1 MEKRYTISVHDING
15 KALGVLY
22 DSGSHQSGSAYN
34 IKITKEVSGWKEM
47 SFVLPMRDDD
57 GHENWLAQFIRN
69 ENKIYVKAEGE
80 EEDVYLIKEPVG
92 LHDSNKISVT
102 VNASHI
108 SEELKTKNLY
118 KYFDD
123 ENGISKCSDLIEK
136 AIGGTGWTL
145 GECDTFYEADGTT
158 EKIRSYS
165 CDSKTGAYNM
175 ISGICELFYARPIF
189 HGNRVVDIVSQK
201 STDGWL
207 EANFGMNLTKIQ
219 KTYDSSNL
227 VTRLYVEGE
236 YGDFGYVGIDDVN
249 PTGLPFILNF
259 DYYKGLGV
267 FTDAHQ
273 AALDAFIR
281 DYKAYSDQISSKTT
295 EILKDQSALNNL
307 ISSFGYAY
315 YPVVNG
321 AVSAANRI
329 LGSDITDENAE
340 LKTGDSVAV
349 VKTDYSYEYKEYP
362 VASLTGVRAII
373 KFHPTITGTM
383 GANEDML
390 EASVANVDTFLDEI
404 NDVLAEEGK
413 PKTTVA
419 GLKSTYGV
427 TNLETIKSGS
437 FDLSGIPSPY
447 NEGPI
452 LEYSYQIGKL
462 ETEQSTIRT
471 RLKEYMKTVCESI
484 VNIDSLKKQIAQ
496 AVENQAVAEN
506 TFATVMGSMLRDGY
520 WSDDNYAPGQEQSL
534 YADALEIS
542 KKLAFPI
549 VSYSATIED
558 LSHAPL
564 CKIEYGED
572 GKPEYVVDSTYHKEL
587 SFRLAQV
594 VRIYDEDMPY
604 NDYAVT
610 TKVVECVDNPT
621 SNSCELQ
628 SDLSDI
634 GQKTFASIL
643 ERVTEMAEKVR
654 QNKDIYERAV
664 AISKDGKIDT
674 STLEGAIDVLKT
686 KLTSTVSNWKTDAN
700 GNIIFESLDGSSAMM
715 LTGNGFMCAASKKED
730 GSWNWRTF
738 GTGEGF
744 TADMIVTGFLD
755 ADRIKAN
762 SITVKKLASDVGSGL
777 DISSN
782 ESITSIVGD
791 VTEANSKI
799 TQTKDK
805 IEWLVSGDGTSQQFA
820 LTENGLKAIADDID
834 LSANNSITSYVG
846 GKIGEVNETINQQA
860 SDFAG
865 VVTGINKDI
874 EGLQDQVDG
883 SITTWFYP
891 TAPTDTNK
899 PAQNWTTIDEKN
911 IHLGDLYYDT
921 VTGYCYRWQVK
932 DNAYSWQKI
941 TDTDVTKALEDAAG
955 AQNTANEK
963 RRVFVVKPIPPY
975 DVGDL
980 WVQGSDGD
988 IMRCKTA
995 KIAGQSYADAD
1006 WVKCS
1011 KYTDDTQANEAMT
1024 QITQTK
1030 ESVAALATRT
1040 TNAEGRITNAEASLE
1055 LKADSATLSVTETN
1069 LKQYVTDAVDNI
1081 SVGGR
1086 NLYTGTRNVDGDD
1099 WISKSIWTEDGSYNG
1114 CLVFKKSTRWGG
1126 LKQKIALEANTQYTL
1141 SAWLK
1146 QTDGGDVR
1154 YYDSVGDTYS
1164 PQSGSAVTVGTD
1176 WSRCHF
1182 TVTISTAGTYAPR
1195 FEQDSAGHSLWVA
1208 GLKLEKG
1215 NKSTDWSPAPE
1226 DVNAALNQQ
1235 AAEFANIVT
1244 RIDGDLSSLQ
1254 SQVDGSITTW
1264 FYEVAPTLENVPA
1277 KDWTTEDD
1285 KNVHLGD
1292 LYYDTVTGYC
1302 YRWQVQNKVYGW
1314 QRITDTDVTKALA
1327 DAKNAQDTAD
1337 GKRRVFVVEPTP
1349 PYDVGDVWMQ
1359 GADGDILRCQ
1369 TKKIEGQSY
1378 AAADW
1383 VKGSKYTNDDKAN
1396 EAMDKANANA
1406 EAIETNRSEL
1416 TLTKNSLTA
1425 LVERTTAVED
1435 RMTTAESKIDQK
1447 ADSITL
1453 SVLET
1458 KVDGISIGG
1467 RNLLT
1472 KAACKGSPYYA
1483 EDASWRSGY
1492 GVTLPTTSDNPTFQ
1506 TSNLNGGRA
1515 FAIGETYTLSF
1526 TAKAEGTTNV
1536 YTDLYPDTIGG
1547 IFGNARREVT
1557 TTPRRIVIT
1566 DVLTSSADLGNV
1578 HLRFWR
1584 MASEPKYAIQI
1595 WDIKLEK
1602 GNKSTDWSPAPED
1615 IEGDV
1620 SALEQRVS
1628 TAEQKITADAIVSTV
1643 TSSTSYKT
1651 LSSTA
1656 ETAKSTAET
1665 AKANAAT
1672 AQSTADTAKTNAAT
1686 AQSTAN
1692 TAKTNASNAQSTADT
1707 AKSKADSNAT
1717 DITGLKTRMTTAES
1731 KIDQKADSITLSVL
1745 ETKVDGIAVGGTNL
1759 LPKSKYASSVTEITQ
1774 NSRSGYGYAV
1784 SPTQS
1789 SYTIRSE
1796 QLALESDVEYT
1807 LSFTAWIDANGAS
1820 VGQAISVDL
1829 YPDDLPQ
1836 IDYPWT
1842 TDGITNKPKRFVW
1855 TFSSSSENMQSCRL
1869 RFFFDRAALGYY
1881 VYYNTYI
1888 TDIKLEKGNK
1898 STDWSPAPE
1907 DPAGSLSV
1915 SSDYSK
1921 VDINTERVRI
1931 VSKRMEVAVPS
1942 DDGEDDVL
1950 RVDADGVHAEVVEA
1964 DQIVSE
1970 SVVHTQGAASY
1981 TPANAG
1987 ELAAILEE
1995 LSGKH
2000 LMGYVTINCASIT
2013 SGSYAIRNISG
2024 GGTIALTGGT
2034 MNQMTIEHCT
2044 TMIYMKGI
2052 AFSNSGTALTVSRS
2066 PNVYANSCVFNAGVG
2081 VNLNAEWFAQMLM
2094 NSCSGD
2100 CTVLANVGMGSQLRC
2115 IGASKPTGTVSLTY
2129 GGEVYNA
2136 TSDPT
2141 FAAKESPSI
2150 PTTQTVTVSLSPTQ
2164 TYTLRGT
2171 SNSDG
2176 NKLYQG
2182 RYSSSQSLRK
2192 GVMLFT
2198 LPSDLTSA
2206 NNIDS
2211 ATLTLRRIAGAG
2223 QGGGVTVQV
2232 RCYNVTGTLYASKT
2246 AYEGQTVSIDVTS
2259 AVKAMKTN
2267 GYTGLMLYN
2276 PDTTTVGSKSYTA
2289 SYSRFAGKGESGA
2302 PVLKVSYRK

>member
-22 DSGSHQSGSAYN
+22 DSDSYQSGSAYN

-47 SFVLPMRDDD
+47 SFVLPMHDDD
-57 GHENWLAQFIRN
+57 GNENWRAQFIRN

-123 ENGISKCSDLIEK
+123 ENGIGKCSDLIEK

-175 ISGICELFYARPIF
+175 ISGICELFYARPVF

-259 DYYKGLGV
+259 DYYKNLGV
-267 FTDAHQ
+267 FTNTHQ
-273 AALDAFIR
+273 AALDAFVR
-281 DYKAYSDQISSKTT
+281 DYKTYSDQISSKTT
-295 EILKDQSALNNL
+295 EMLKDQSTLNNL

-321 AVSAANRI
+321 AASAANRI

-373 KFHPTITGTM
+373 KFHPTITGSM

-390 EASVANVDTFLDEI
+390 EASVANVSTFLDEI

-413 PKTTVA
+413 PNTTVA

-427 TNLETIKSGS
+427 ANLETIKSGS
-437 FDLSGIPSPY
+437 FDLSVIPSPY
-447 NEGPI
+447 NEDPI

-462 ETEQSTIRT
+462 ETEQSTIRV
-471 RLKEYMKTVCESI
+471 RLKEYMKAVCESI

-506 TFATVMGSMLRDGY
+506 TFATAMGSMLRDGY

-542 KKLAFPI
+542 KKLSFPI

-564 CKIEYGED
+564 CKIEYDED

-587 SFRLAQV
+587 SFNLAQV
-594 VRIYDEDMPY
+594 VRIYDGDMPY

-674 STLEGAIDVLKT
+674 STLEGTIDVLKT
-686 KLTSTVSNWKTDAN
+686 KLMSTVSNWKTDAN

-805 IEWLVSGDGTSQQFA
+805 IEWLVSGDGTTQQFA
-820 LTENGLKAIADDID
+820 LTENGLKAIANDID

-846 GKIGEVNETINQQA
+846 NKIGEVNETINQQA

-865 VVTGINKDI
+865 IVTGINKDI
-874 EGLQDQVDG
+874 ESLQDQVDG

-891 TAPTDTNK
+891 TAPTNENE
-899 PAQNWTTIDEKN
+899 PAQKWTTIDEKN

-941 TDTDVTKALEDAAG
+941 TDTDVTKALEDAAN
-955 AQNTANEK
+955 AQGTANEK
-963 RRVFVVKPIPPY
+963 RRVFVVKPTPPY

-988 IMRCKTA
+988 IVRCKTA
-995 KIAGQSYADAD
+995 KISGQSYADAD

-1011 KYTDDTQANEAMT
+1011 KYT
-1024 QITQTK
+1024 
-1030 ESVAALATRT
+1030 
-1040 TNAEGRITNAEASLE
+1040 
-1055 LKADSATLSVTETN
+1055 
-1069 LKQYVTDAVDNI
+1069 
-1081 SVGGR
+1081 
-1086 NLYTGTRNVDGDD
+1086 
-1099 WISKSIWTEDGSYNG
+1099 
-1114 CLVFKKSTRWGG
+1114 
-1126 LKQKIALEANTQYTL
+1126 
-1141 SAWLK
+1141 
-1146 QTDGGDVR
+1146 
-1154 YYDSVGDTYS
+1154 
-1164 PQSGSAVTVGTD
+1164 
-1176 WSRCHF
+1176 
-1182 TVTISTAGTYAPR
+1182 
-1195 FEQDSAGHSLWVA
+1195 
-1208 GLKLEKG
+1208 
-1215 NKSTDWSPAPE
+1215 
-1226 DVNAALNQQ
+1226 
-1235 AAEFANIVT
+1235 
-1244 RIDGDLSSLQ
+1244 
-1254 SQVDGSITTW
+1254 
-1264 FYEVAPTLENVPA
+1264 
-1277 KDWTTEDD
+1277 
-1285 KNVHLGD
+1285 
-1292 LYYDTVTGYC
+1292 
-1302 YRWQVQNKVYGW
+1302 
-1314 QRITDTDVTKALA
+1314 
-1327 DAKNAQDTAD
+1327 
-1337 GKRRVFVVEPTP
+1337 
-1349 PYDVGDVWMQ
+1349 
-1359 GADGDILRCQ
+1359 
-1369 TKKIEGQSY
+1369 
-1378 AAADW
+1378 
-1383 VKGSKYTNDDKAN
+1383 NDDKAN
-1396 EAMDKANANA
+1396 EAMTKANANA
-1406 EAIETNRSEL
+1406 EAIETNHSEL

-1435 RMTTAESKIDQK
+1435 RVTTAEASLLLK
-1447 ADSITL
+1447 ADSAAL
-1453 SVLET
+1453 KVVRET
-1458 KVDGISIGG
+1458 AD
-1467 RNLLT
+1467 
-1472 KAACKGSPYYA
+1472 AAQSA
-1483 EDASWRSGY
+1483 ADAAQS
-1492 GVTLPTTSDNPTFQ
+1492 TAD
-1506 TSNLNGGRA
+1506 
-1515 FAIGETYTLSF
+1515 
-1526 TAKAEGTTNV
+1526 TAK
-1536 YTDLYPDTIGG
+1536 TDAA
-1547 IFGNARREVT
+1547 NAQT
-1557 TTPRRIVIT
+1557 AA
-1566 DVLTSSADLGNV
+1566 DAAQSSADSAQSTADSN
-1578 HLRFWR
+1578 
-1584 MASEPKYAIQI
+1584 ASSI
-1595 WDIKLEK
+1595 
-1602 GNKSTDWSPAPED
+1602 T
-1615 IEGDV
+1615 
-1620 SALEQRVS
+1620 ALTSRVES
-1628 TAEQKITADAIVSTV
+1628 AEQKITADAIVSTV
-1643 TSSTSYKT
+1643 TSSTSYKA

-1656 ETAKSTAET
+1656 STAKSTAE
-1665 AKANAAT
+1665 
-1672 AQSTADTAKTNAAT
+1672 T

-1692 TAKTNASNAQSTADT
+1692 TAKSNAANAQSTANTAKSTADT
-1707 AKSKADSNAT
+1707 AKSKADGNAT

-1745 ETKVDGIAVGGTNL
+1745 EKKVNGISVGGRNLLRNTNQGTANWNWSMQTGGRTIEEYLDGGVRAVKMTRDATPYAGWSYISYAIGKDAYALLEPDTEYIVSMDYKPTVAAPNGIYVNICTVSAADHAIETATYDQAIPADEWTHIAVPIKTKPA
-1759 LPKSKYASSVTEITQ
+1759 LPAFNDHLVY
-1774 NSRSGYGYAV
+1774 
-1784 SPTQS
+1784 
-1789 SYTIRSE
+1789 
-1796 QLALESDVEYT
+1796 
-1807 LSFTAWIDANGAS
+1807 FTG
-1820 VGQAISVDL
+1820 
-1829 YPDDLPQ
+1829 
-1836 IDYPWT
+1836 
-1842 TDGITNKPKRFVW
+1842 
-1855 TFSSSSENMQSCRL
+1855 FSSAVNSVHIFKNL
-1869 RFFFDRAALGYY
+1869 
-1881 VYYNTYI
+1881 
-1888 TDIKLEKGNK
+1888 KLEKGNK
-1898 STDWSPAPE
+1898 ATDWSPAPE

-1921 VDINTERVRI
+1921 VDINKDRVRI
-1931 VSKRMEVAVPS
+1931 VSKQMEVAVPS

-1964 DQIVSE
+1964 DRIVSE

-1987 ELAAILEE
+1987 ELAEILTE

-2000 LMGYVTINCASIT
+2000 LTGDVDINCLHVT
-2013 SGSYAIRNISG
+2013 SGNFEVQGLYGAAGNLTLRNG
-2024 GGTIALTGGT
+2024 A
-2034 MNQMTIEHCT
+2034 MN
-2044 TMIYMKGI
+2044 
-2052 AFSNSGTALTVSRS
+2052 ALTVRGCDRS
-2066 PNVYANSCVFNAGVG
+2066 AVVYVESMAFSTSGVAVAVDNAAVMLTECSLSAGTGLRLGANWPSEAWMTDC
-2081 VNLNAEWFAQMLM
+2081 E
-2094 NSCSGD
+2094 GD
-2100 CTVLANVGMGSQLRC
+2100 CTTLATLGSYSRLYVGGIKPAGTLNCAAGS
-2115 IGASKPTGTVSLTY
+2115 
-2129 GGEVYNA
+2129 EVYNS
-2136 TSDPT
+2136 TDDPT
-2141 FAAKESPSI
+2141 FTAASSPSI
-2150 PTTQTVTVSLSPTQ
+2150 PTTQTVTVSLSPTS
-2164 TYTLRGT
+2164 T
-2171 SNSDG
+2171 STSG
-2176 NKLYQG
+2176 YGSKLYQG

-2192 GVMLFT
+2192 GVMLFS

-2206 NNIDS
+2206 DKIDS
-2211 ATLTLRRIAGAG
+2211 ATLTIKRIGGVG
-2223 QGGGVTVQV
+2223 QGGGVSVHV
-2232 RCYNVTGTLYASKT
+2232 RCYDVPGTLYASKT
-2246 AYEGQTVSIDVTS
+2246 AYENQSVSIDVTS

-2267 GYTGLMLYN
+2267 GYGGLMLYN

-2289 SYSRFAGKGESGA
+2289 SYSRFAGNGESGA
-2302 PVLKVSYRK
+2302 PVLKISYRK

>member
-22 DSGSHQSGSAYN
+22 DSSYHQSGSAYN
-34 IKITKEVSGWKEM
+34 IKITKEVSGWKEI

-57 GHENWLAQFIRN
+57 GNENWRAQFIRN

-123 ENGISKCSDLIEK
+123 ENGIGKCSDLIEK

-175 ISGICELFYARPIF
+175 ISGICELFYARPVF

-259 DYYKGLGV
+259 DYYKNLGV
-267 FTDAHQ
+267 FTNAHQ
-273 AALDAFIR
+273 AALGAFVR
-281 DYKAYSDQISSKTT
+281 DYKTYSDQISSKTT
-295 EILKDQSALNNL
+295 EMLKNQSTLNNL

-321 AVSAANRI
+321 SVSAANRI

-373 KFHPTITGTM
+373 KFHPTITGSM

-390 EASVANVDTFLDEI
+390 EASVANVSTFLDEI

-413 PKTTVA
+413 PNTTVA

-427 TNLETIKSGS
+427 ANLETIKSGS

-447 NEGPI
+447 NEDPI

-462 ETEQSTIRT
+462 EAEQSTIRT

-496 AVENQAVAEN
+496 TVENQAVAEN
-506 TFATVMGSMLRDGY
+506 TFATAMGSMLRDGY

-564 CKIEYGED
+564 CKIEYDEG
-572 GKPEYVVDSTYHKEL
+572 GKPKYVVDSTYHKEL
-587 SFRLAQV
+587 SFNLAQV
-594 VRIYDEDMPY
+594 VRIYDGDMPY

-686 KLTSTVSNWKTDAN
+686 KLMSTVSNWKTDAN
-700 GNIIFESLDGSSAMM
+700 GNIIFESLNGSSAMM
-715 LTGNGFMCAASKKED
+715 LTGNGFMCAASKKDD

-805 IEWLVSGDGTSQQFA
+805 IEWLVSGDGTTQQFA

-846 GKIGEVNETINQQA
+846 NKIGEVNETINQQA

-865 VVTGINKDI
+865 IVTGINKDI

-891 TAPTDTNK
+891 TAPTNENE
-899 PAQNWTTIDEKN
+899 PAQKWTTIDEKN

-963 RRVFVVKPIPPY
+963 RRVFVVKPTPPY

-995 KIAGQSYADAD
+995 KISGQSYADAD

-1011 KYTDDTQANEAMT
+1011 KYTDDTQANAAMT

-1030 ESVAALATRT
+1030 ESVEVLAERT
-1040 TNAEGRITNAEASLE
+1040 TSAEGRITSAEATLKLKADSATLDAVSKSVDTLSGRVGEAESKLE
-1055 LKADSATLSVTETN
+1055 LKADSATLAVTETN
-1069 LKQYVTDAVDNI
+1069 LKQYTNNAVDNLSI
-1081 SVGGR
+1081 GGR
-1086 NLYTGTRNVDGDD
+1086 NLYTGTRNFYGNT
-1099 WISKSIWTEDGSYNG
+1099 WTNKSTWTEDGNYNG
-1114 CLVFKKSTRWGG
+1114 CLVYKYTGQWKGIG
-1126 LKQKIALEANTQYTL
+1126 HLIALEANTQYTL
-1141 SAWLK
+1141 SAWIK
-1146 QTDGGDVR
+1146 QTDGGTVK
-1154 YYDSVGDTYS
+1154 YYDSKANGAASSDKGI
-1164 PQSGSAVTVGTD
+1164 GSVVEVGTD
-1176 WSRCHF
+1176 WSRCHVTF
-1182 TVTISTAGTYAPR
+1182 TISTAEKYLPR
-1195 FEQDSAGHSLWVA
+1195 FEQNVA
-1208 GLKLEKG
+1208 GATLWIAGMKLEKG
-1215 NKSTDWSPAPE
+1215 NKPTDWSPAPE
-1226 DVNAALNQQ
+1226 DIEA
-1235 AAEFANIVT
+1235 
-1244 RIDGDLSSLQ
+1244 
-1254 SQVDGSITTW
+1254 
-1264 FYEVAPTLENVPA
+1264 
-1277 KDWTTEDD
+1277 
-1285 KNVHLGD
+1285 
-1292 LYYDTVTGYC
+1292 
-1302 YRWQVQNKVYGW
+1302 
-1314 QRITDTDVTKALA
+1314 
-1327 DAKNAQDTAD
+1327 
-1337 GKRRVFVVEPTP
+1337 RV
-1349 PYDVGDVWMQ
+1349 
-1359 GADGDILRCQ
+1359 
-1369 TKKIEGQSY
+1369 
-1378 AAADW
+1378 
-1383 VKGSKYTNDDKAN
+1383 
-1396 EAMDKANANA
+1396 
-1406 EAIETNRSEL
+1406 
-1416 TLTKNSLTA
+1416 
-1425 LVERTTAVED
+1425 
-1435 RMTTAESKIDQK
+1435 TTAESKIDQK

-1453 SVLET
+1453 SVLEK
-1458 KVDGISIGG
+1458 KVDG
-1467 RNLLT
+1467 
-1472 KAACKGSPYYA
+1472 
-1483 EDASWRSGY
+1483 
-1492 GVTLPTTSDNPTFQ
+1492 
-1506 TSNLNGGRA
+1506 
-1515 FAIGETYTLSF
+1515 
-1526 TAKAEGTTNV
+1526 
-1536 YTDLYPDTIGG
+1536 
-1547 IFGNARREVT
+1547 
-1557 TTPRRIVIT
+1557 
-1566 DVLTSSADLGNV
+1566 
-1578 HLRFWR
+1578 
-1584 MASEPKYAIQI
+1584 
-1595 WDIKLEK
+1595 
-1602 GNKSTDWSPAPED
+1602 
-1615 IEGDV
+1615 V
-1620 SALEQRVS
+1620 S
-1628 TAEQKITADAIVSTV
+1628 
-1643 TSSTSYKT
+1643 
-1651 LSSTA
+1651 
-1656 ETAKSTAET
+1656 
-1665 AKANAAT
+1665 
-1672 AQSTADTAKTNAAT
+1672 
-1686 AQSTAN
+1686 
-1692 TAKTNASNAQSTADT
+1692 
-1707 AKSKADSNAT
+1707 
-1717 DITGLKTRMTTAES
+1717 
-1731 KIDQKADSITLSVL
+1731 
-1745 ETKVDGIAVGGTNL
+1745 VGGTNL
-1759 LPKSKYASSVTEITQ
+1759 IRESGEFQTLTRWKLNGTNSSLCEAAEKDGYKCLHAIGSIGQILSIYRLEWSAEYTLHCTAKFTTGGTTMTRSTPMHFWMYKSNDPNVIYPTNADYKVISCAIDGTIVGDGTTEITA
-1774 NSRSGYGYAV
+1774 NVWHHLEFKFKTPAKPADAEYLLFRPFFYGGA
-1784 SPTQS
+1784 
-1789 SYTIRSE
+1789 
-1796 QLALESDVEYT
+1796 A
-1807 LSFTAWIDANGAS
+1807 ANGCEYW
-1820 VGQAISVDL
+1820 IR
-1829 YPDDLPQ
+1829 
-1836 IDYPWT
+1836 W
-1842 TDGITNKPKRFVW
+1842 
-1855 TFSSSSENMQSCRL
+1855 
-1869 RFFFDRAALGYY
+1869 
-1881 VYYNTYI
+1881 
-1888 TDIKLEKGNK
+1888 IKLENGNK
-1898 STDWSPAPE
+1898 ATDWSPAPE

-1915 SSDYSK
+1915 NSNYSK

-1950 RVDADGVHAEVVEA
+1950 RVDADGVHAEVVDA
-1964 DQIVSE
+1964 DLIVSE
-1970 SVVHTQGAASY
+1970 SVVHTQGAVSY

-2000 LMGYVTINCASIT
+2000 LTARVNIDCKNVT
-2013 SGSYAIRNISG
+2013 SGNYEVANLSGEGAFILRNGKINRIKITNCGSVPVYFYN
-2024 GGTIALTGGT
+2024 T
-2034 MNQMTIEHCT
+2034 E
-2044 TMIYMKGI
+2044 
-2052 AFSNSGTALTVSRS
+2052 FSNSGTALLIDNSL
-2066 PNVYANSCVFNAGVG
+2066 NVYISSCDINAAVG
-2081 VNLNAEWFAQMLM
+2081 LEVGIDWPAKAILSN
-2094 NSCSGD
+2094 CHGD
-2100 CTVLANVGMGSQLRC
+2100 CTVLAKLLYGTELR
-2115 IGASKPTGTVSLTY
+2115 IYGASKPYGSLSL
-2129 GGEVYNA
+2129 GEGCEVYNA
-2136 TSDPT
+2136 TPDPT
-2141 FAAKESPSI
+2141 FAAKASPSI
-2150 PTTQTVTVSLSPTQ
+2150 PTTQTVTVSLSPTS
-2164 TYTLRGT
+2164 T
-2171 SNSDG
+2171 STSG
-2176 NKLYQG
+2176 YGSKLYQG
-2182 RYSSSQSLRK
+2182 RYSSSQALRK

-2198 LPSDLTSA
+2198 LPADLASA
-2206 NNIDS
+2206 DNIDS
-2211 ATLTLRRIAGAG
+2211 ATLTLKRIGGVG
-2223 QGGGVTVQV
+2223 QGGGVSVHV
-2232 RCYNVTGTLYASKT
+2232 RCYDVPGTLYASKT
-2246 AYEGQTVSIDVTS
+2246 AYENQTVSIDVTN

-2276 PDTTTVGSKSYTA
+2276 PDTATVGGKSYTA
-2289 SYSRFAGKGESGA
+2289 SYSRFAGNGESGA
-2302 PVLKVSYRK
+2302 PVLKISYRK